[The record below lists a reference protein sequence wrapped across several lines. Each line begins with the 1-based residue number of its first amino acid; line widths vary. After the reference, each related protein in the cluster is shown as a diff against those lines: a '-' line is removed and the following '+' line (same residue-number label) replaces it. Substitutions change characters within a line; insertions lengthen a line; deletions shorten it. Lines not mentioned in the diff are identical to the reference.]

1 LMYTVTHH
9 SSLLSHKLIKQDLC
23 VFHPTGIMLLLLL
36 CEVHCYTPQLTVIT
50 QADQARLVRISP
62 HWDHVVAAA
71 MQLLPV
77 VVAMLTFLPTTNLLV
92 DPDLT
97 R

>member
-1 LMYTVTHH
+1 MRYTVTHH
-9 SSLLSHKLIKQDLC
+9 SSLLSHKLIKQGLC
-23 VFHPTGIMLLLLL
+23 VLLDVKQVD
-36 CEVHCYTPQLTVIT
+36 VHRNTPQLTVVA

>member
-1 LMYTVTHH
+1 LDV
-9 SSLLSHKLIKQDLC
+9 KQVD
-23 VFHPTGIMLLLLL
+23 
-36 CEVHCYTPQLTVIT
+36 VHRNTPQLTVVA